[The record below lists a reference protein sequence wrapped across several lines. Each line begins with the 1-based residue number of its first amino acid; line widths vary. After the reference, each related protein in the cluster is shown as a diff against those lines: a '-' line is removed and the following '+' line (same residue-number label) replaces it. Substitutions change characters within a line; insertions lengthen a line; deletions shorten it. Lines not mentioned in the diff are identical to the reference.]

1 MYQRRF
7 IILGLC
13 NTLLT
18 AGATL
23 ARDEPKVSNQTTVA
37 FRIVYRKDHK
47 EKEWTAGTERFR
59 TAQAA
64 ETAAQRLME
73 ARVVV
78 AAKAEAFDPA
88 TGKTVTSPRPQ
99 ESQRGSAKAGT
110 PSTSVDRGRNRS
122 YPPGERPVPT
132 DDGNS
137 SPSSRSSRDS
147 RPFINLGGMSV
158 TNDFMARRR
167 PPRQKGW
174 LAAQGESK
182 DKGSSD
188 ISRGKGDL
196 GRRSYG
202 TFQLISAPGKDG
214 AESNVEAFV
223 NRYYPKDFEGKEV
236 NKLPFMET
244 WLRLSLEDPESFR
257 KNEDEFIL
265 KTDLNPML
273 SQLEKRLS
281 LNMKDRSDTLREV
294 LWAVAVQ
301 HGPGR
306 GAQVVERAMKGKDV
320 ADLNDRDV
328 IAAIYKERLR
338 KDEDGKLAYFDSDET
353 SDKVRAGVELRF
365 AQEQNEAL
373 AALAGEPTTR
383 QELQRRARKAQAD
396 FKKDV
401 QSDIKKRAA
410 DEAKNRAEDA
420 PSDVPK
426 KP

>member
-1 MYQRRF
+1 
-7 IILGLC
+7 
-13 NTLLT
+13 
-18 AGATL
+18 
-23 ARDEPKVSNQTTVA
+23 
-37 FRIVYRKDHK
+37 
-47 EKEWTAGTERFR
+47 
-59 TAQAA
+59 
-64 ETAAQRLME
+64 
-73 ARVVV
+73 
-78 AAKAEAFDPA
+78 
-88 TGKTVTSPRPQ
+88 
-99 ESQRGSAKAGT
+99 
-110 PSTSVDRGRNRS
+110 
-122 YPPGERPVPT
+122 
-132 DDGNS
+132 
-137 SPSSRSSRDS
+137 
-147 RPFINLGGMSV
+147 
-158 TNDFMARRR
+158 
-167 PPRQKGW
+167 
-174 LAAQGESK
+174 
-182 DKGSSD
+182 
-188 ISRGKGDL
+188 
-196 GRRSYG
+196 
-202 TFQLISAPGKDG
+202 
-214 AESNVEAFV
+214 
-223 NRYYPKDFEGKEV
+223 
-236 NKLPFMET
+236 MET